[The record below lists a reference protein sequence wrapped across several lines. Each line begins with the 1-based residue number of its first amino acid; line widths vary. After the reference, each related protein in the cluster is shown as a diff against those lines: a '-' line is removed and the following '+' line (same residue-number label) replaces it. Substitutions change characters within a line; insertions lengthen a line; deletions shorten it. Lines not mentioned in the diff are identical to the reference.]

1 MNINEKIRPENKRRP
16 EASIYTFDPESYEML
31 CSGYWITLLIS
42 GVCFMWA
49 FNHLNWLTG
58 IGWFFLS
65 NLISVISVRFELILR
80 TAFTLWVGNRNSNL
94 VEYKLN

>member
-1 MNINEKIRPENKRRP
+1 MNTNEKARSENKRRH

-31 CSGYWITLLIS
+31 CNGYWFTLFIS

-65 NLISVISVRFELILR
+65 NLISVIAVRFELILK
-80 TAFTLWVGNRNSNL
+80 TAFVLFVESRNSGL
-94 VEYKLN
+94 VKYSLN